1 MTELDKA
8 IAAAY
13 TSEGKQDDVNKVYL
27 TLLRTELFVPVQKDR
42 VPDDEEAFRPLFA
55 NIDDNYFMLAFD
67 TIERLTMWAGDQFSN
82 IDYVELSGRDVIA
95 GMNEKVF
102 LCLNLGT
109 DFYKEFQP
117 DEILQL
123 KKIVARIDQLKP

>member
-8 IAAAY
+8 ISAAY
-13 TSEGKQDDVNKVYL
+13 TSQGKQDDVNKVYL
-27 TLLRTELFVPVQKDR
+27 TLLRAELLVPVQKERD
-42 VPDDEEAFRPLFA
+42 PGDEEAFRPLFA
-55 NIDDNYFMLAFD
+55 HVDDNYFMLAFD
-67 TIERLTMWAGDQFSN
+67 TIERLTIWAGDQFEH
-82 IDYVELSGRDVIA
+82 IDYVELSGRDLIA

-123 KKIVARIDQLKP
+123 KKVVARIDQLKQ